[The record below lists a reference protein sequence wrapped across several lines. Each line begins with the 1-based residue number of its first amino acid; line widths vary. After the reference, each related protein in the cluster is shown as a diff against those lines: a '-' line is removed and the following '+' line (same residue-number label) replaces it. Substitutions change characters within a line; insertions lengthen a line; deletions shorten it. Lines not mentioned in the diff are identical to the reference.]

1 MSDMAQLD
9 PKYRVFPIDLL
20 IHQRFDS
27 IAKVR
32 SLSVPVLYI
41 HGTADDLIPAVM
53 SQSLYEATPTR
64 KQIVLIP
71 NGGHNNNASTNEPLY
86 LNSIRSFFK
95 L

>member
-1 MSDMAQLD
+1 MHQV
-9 PKYRVFPIDLL
+9 YFDLL

-32 SLSVPVLYI
+32 SLVVPVLYI
-41 HGTADDLIPAVM
+41 HGTADDFIPSVM
-53 SQSLYEATPTR
+53 SQRLYEATPAK
-64 KQIVLIP
+64 KQVVLIP

-86 LNSIRSFFK
+86 LNSIRSFFN